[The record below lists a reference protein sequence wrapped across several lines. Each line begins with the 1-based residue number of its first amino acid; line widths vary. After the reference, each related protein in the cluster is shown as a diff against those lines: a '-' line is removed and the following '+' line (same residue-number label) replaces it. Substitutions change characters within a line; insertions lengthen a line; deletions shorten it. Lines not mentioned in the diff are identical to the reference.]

1 MTVTLDNSLTIKG
14 INQPIILQYFQTLN
28 AGDFKATAQLFSE
41 QGVLYPPFEEG
52 IVGQT
57 AIATYL
63 ETEAQGLKLYP
74 QQEKMIASE
83 GNHSII
89 DIRGKVETPLFGV
102 NVGWTFHLSAQDKID
117 AVEVKL
123 LASLQDLLE
132 LQAKKAAR

>member
-74 QQEKMIASE
+74 QQGKMIASE